1 MTDTPQQ
8 RHAELADEIRRHD
21 RAYYVEAQP
30 TISDRE
36 YDQLYREL
44 LDLEAA
50 HPELRTPDS
59 PSQRV
64 GGEPIDGFETVRHAV
79 PMMSLDNTY
88 SQEEVREFVERVQ
101 KLLPGE
107 SLDWVVEPKA
117 DGIAISL
124 RYEEGQ
130 FTVGATRGD
139 GVAGDDVT
147 ANLRTIRSI
156 PLRLQ
161 PLGQA
166 LGQGEVPDVFEARG
180 EVIMTRSGFE
190 KMNQAREAEGE
201 PLFANPRN
209 ATAGSLKQLDPTLVA
224 RRPLDIVLYGSGEV
238 AGGPEVDSQLGLFAA
253 LGQLGFRTPEHTWH
267 CNSTEEILEAIDE
280 LDRIR
285 SGFDYDTDGAVIK
298 LNRYDLRGRVG
309 ATAKAPRWAMAYKYA
324 PEQAQTR
331 LHAITIQVGR
341 TGTLTPVAELEPVFV
356 DGSTISRAT
365 LHNEEEIGRKD
376 IRIGDTVIIEK
387 RGDVIPGVISVVK
400 NLRPAGAEP
409 FDMLAAT
416 GSQCPECGGA
426 IHKDEEFVA
435 WRCINTD
442 CPAQAAQRLEHFAA
456 RTALDID
463 CLGDIVSDKLVERQ
477 LASSPLDL
485 FDLTVEQLGPL
496 NLGTDAEPRMFG
508 EKNATKLVDSV
519 ERARTMGLDRWL
531 FALAIPELG
540 RTTAAALA
548 KFHKDIAAVAQSEIL
563 QDVITLDELGEEVV
577 RINPR
582 SRKNKPATEQEKN
595 EREQRYTELVN
606 EMRERITH
614 LAKIGFAAVTKENGS
629 HPPNYTTE
637 VGPSVARSVLA
648 WFSSE
653 TGRALLERL
662 AKLGIDP
669 QGTEPGEVG
678 DTGGVF
684 AGKTFV
690 ITGTLPTMSREEAK
704 LMIEANGG
712 KTTGSVSKKTDYL
725 LAGEKAGS
733 KLTKAES
740 LGVAILDETKFLK
753 ILKK

>member
-1 MTDTPQQ
+1 M
-8 RHAELADEIRRHD
+8 ADEIRRHD

-30 TISDRE
+30 TVSDRE

-595 EREQRYTELVN
+595 EREQQYAELVD

-614 LAKIGFAAVTKENGS
+614 LANLGFAAVTKENGS

-669 QGTEPGEVG
+669 QGTAPGE
-678 DTGGVF
+678 GGNSGGAF

-704 LMIEANGG
+704 AMIEANGG

-740 LGVAILDETKFLK
+740 LGVPILDEKAFLAK
-753 ILKK
+753 CDT

>member
-1 MTDTPQQ
+1 M
-8 RHAELADEIRRHD
+8 ADEIRRHD

-30 TISDRE
+30 TVSDRE

-253 LGQLGFRTPEHTWH
+253 LVQLGFRTPEHTWH

-595 EREQRYTELVN
+595 EREQQYAELVD

-614 LAKIGFAAVTKENGS
+614 LANLGFAAVTKENGS

-653 TGRALLERL
+653 TGRTLLERM

-669 QGTEPGEVG
+669 QGTEPGEDG

-684 AGKTFV
+684 SGKTFV

-704 LMIEANGG
+704 AMIEANGG

-740 LGVAILDETKFLK
+740 LGVPILDEKAFLAK
-753 ILKK
+753 CDT

>member
-1 MTDTPQQ
+1 MTDSHQQ
-8 RHAELADEIRRHD
+8 RHAELAKDIRRHD

-30 TISDRE
+30 AVSDRE

-166 LGQGEVPDVFEARG
+166 DAPAVFEARG

-190 KMNQAREAEGE
+190 KMNLTREAEGE

-209 ATAGSLKQLDPTLVA
+209 ATAGSLKQLDPSLVA

-238 AGGPEVDSQLGLFAA
+238 AGGPEVDSQLGLFAV
-253 LGQLGFRTPEHTWH
+253 LSQLGFRTPEHTWH

-280 LDRIR
+280 LDRLR
-285 SGFDYDTDGAVIK
+285 SSFDYDTDGAVIK
-298 LNRYDLRGRVG
+298 LNRYDLRERVG

-324 PEQAQTR
+324 PEQAQTQ

-400 NLRPAGAEP
+400 DLRPAGAEP
-409 FDMLAAT
+409 FDMIAAT
-416 GSQCPECGGA
+416 GSKCPDCGGA

-496 NLGTDAEPRMFG
+496 NLGTDDEPRMFG
-508 EKNATKLVDSV
+508 EKNATKLIGSV

-548 KFHKDIAAVAQSEIL
+548 RFHKNIGAVAQSEIL
-563 QDVITLDELGEEVV
+563 RDVITLDELGEEVV
-577 RINPR
+577 HINPR
-582 SRKNKPATEQEKN
+582 SRKNKPVTEQEKT
-595 EREQRYTELVN
+595 EREQQYA
-606 EMRERITH
+606 EMVVEIRKGIAR
-614 LAKIGFAAVTKENGS
+614 LAKLGFANVTKENGS

-637 VGPSVARSVLA
+637 VGPSVARSVLT

-669 QGTEPGEVG
+669 QGTEPGEGG
-678 DTGGVF
+678 DSGGAF
-684 AGKTFV
+684 AGKIFV

-704 LMIEANGG
+704 AMIEANGG

-740 LGVAILDETKFLK
+740 LGVPILDEKAFLAK
-753 ILKK
+753 CDT